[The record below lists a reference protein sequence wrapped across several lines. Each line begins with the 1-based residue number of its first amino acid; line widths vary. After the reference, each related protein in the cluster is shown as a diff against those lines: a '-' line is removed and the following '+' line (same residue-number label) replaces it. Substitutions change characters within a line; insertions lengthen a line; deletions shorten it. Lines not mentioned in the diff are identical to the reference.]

1 MNPLGNGNLNTLS
14 PMLMQGIQQ
23 VKNII
28 QMFRTN
34 PAQLLQQNPMLN
46 QVMQA
51 YKGQNLEQ
59 VFMSMCKSQG
69 INPEAILKELRS

>member
-23 VKNII
+23 VKNIM
-28 QMFRTN
+28 QMFCTN

-46 QVMQA
+46 QVMQT

>member
-23 VKNII
+23 VKNIM

-34 PAQLLQQNPMLN
+34 PTQLLQQNPMLN